1 MADLGIDGDMVSAKG
16 AVSGVESI
24 SLNGAKGGEW
34 GADHSGSN
42 ILGVA
47 VDHDTDT
54 SDLAAGLFDA
64 GDNLGD
70 RTAGSGEVFDNQNF
84 FAMDKLIV
92 AATENL
98 VSLVVFFRVNT

>member
-47 VDHDTDT
+47 W
-54 SDLAAGLFDA
+54 
-64 GDNLGD
+64 
-70 RTAGSGEVFDNQNF
+70 
-84 FAMDKLIV
+84 
-92 AATENL
+92 ATEPP
-98 VSLVVFFRVNT
+98 VVVRSSTIKTFLPWIS